1 MTGDKVKGQDKL
13 GELIS
18 HPKVVDIYTV
28 LVLLFAFY
36 FPLSKY
42 VEYVEKLPNHIA
54 RYFYFTLRFLDLRAK
69 QI

>member
-1 MTGDKVKGQDKL
+1 MTDDKVKDEDKL

-28 LVLLFAFY
+28 LNFAFY
-36 FPLSKY
+36 FTK
-42 VEYVEKLPNHIA
+42 YVEKLPNHLA
-54 RYFYFTLRFLDLRAK
+54 RYFHFTLRFFDLRTK